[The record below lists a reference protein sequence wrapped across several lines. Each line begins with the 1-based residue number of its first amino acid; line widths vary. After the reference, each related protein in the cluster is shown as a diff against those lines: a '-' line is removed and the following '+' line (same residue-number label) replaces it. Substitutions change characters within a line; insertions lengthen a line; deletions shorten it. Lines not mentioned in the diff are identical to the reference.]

1 MATLT
6 TLRASILDALDY
18 EETGSLTKAKQV
30 VTLCRKLLIVTPTS
44 SGAGGSSVGWDIAH
58 INKIK
63 EEAQA
68 YVAANTAGA
77 GVRFLGVEYDFGR

>member
-30 VTLCRKLLIVTPTS
+30 VSLCRKLLVVTPTGS
-44 SGAGGSSVGWDIAH
+44 SAGGSSTSWDINQ
-58 INKIK
+58 IKTIK

-68 YVAANTAGA
+68 YISRASAGSS
-77 GVRFLGVEYDFGR
+77 VRFLGVENDFGR

>member
-30 VTLCRKLLIVTPTS
+30 VSLCRKLMVVTPLNS
-44 SGAGGSSVGWDIAH
+44 SAGGSNVGWDVNQI
-58 INKIK
+58 KTIK

-68 YVAANTAGA
+68 YISANTAGSRT
-77 GVRFLGVEYDFGR
+77 RFLGVQNDFGR